1 MSRSGC
7 WLIFW
12 GAEILK
18 SLSNSVNTA
27 CYVFY
32 KEKKKV
38 FSCSLEYIYIWVFR
52 QFGVR
57 LPVKLSVSDVV
68 HTYNKRNIAHWNAKW
83 KIPGKLIECIAVIFF
98 FPFPFLFSLLPF
110 NLRHVFSL
118 LHHFSELGKNKR
130 SLFCTFSAH
139 WCCVFVVFFFF
150 LLRAPFRPFVQ
161 ICGWAGPRVEL
172 SAGVNLHMV
181 LIDWLGDACESEMC
195 INVVSCGQAFT
206 VSDSPWK
213 LCLWWVQTAGSPS
226 FLIPLTPWHRR
237 SICWA
242 DSTTTKDSEK
252 HKIH

>member
-1 MSRSGC
+1 MCSPCCIISQSWAR
-7 WLIFW
+7 INAVFFV
-12 GAEILK
+12 
-18 SLSNSVNTA
+18 LSQLTGV
-27 CYVFY
+27 VF
-32 KEKKKV
+32 
-38 FSCSLEYIYIWVFR
+38 L
-52 QFGVR
+52 
-57 LPVKLSVSDVV
+57 
-68 HTYNKRNIAHWNAKW
+68 
-83 KIPGKLIECIAVIFF
+83 
-98 FPFPFLFSLLPF
+98 LF
-110 NLRHVFSL
+110 
-118 LHHFSELGKNKR
+118 
-130 SLFCTFSAH
+130 
-139 WCCVFVVFFFF
+139 FFFF

-252 HKIH
+252 HKMHSMTLWEWKCLRLFEIFIFSSSITRCQTFSAPVANTRLDD